1 MIRRAADLI
10 LLVVALTLVAPGC
23 GGDGGGTDGDPVD
36 GDGPAAGIDTEITL
50 EILDGELTGGVRRE
64 EAAIGDVVRLVVT
77 GDTAEPVHVHGYDLY
92 VEPDGGE
99 GELVFDALIPG
110 RFEVELEDSGRL
122 LIELT
127 VS

>member
-1 MIRRAADLI
+1 MSVVTV
-10 LLVVALTLVAPGC
+10 LVLTVAGC
-23 GGDGGGTDGDPVD
+23 GGDDGGTGRDGDR
-36 GDGPAAGIDTEITL
+36 PADGIDTEIVL
-50 EILDGELTGGVRRE
+50 EILDGELSGGVRRE
-64 EAAIGDVVRLVVT
+64 EASIGDAVRLVVT
-77 GDTAEPVHVHGYDLY
+77 GDATEPVHVHGYDLY
-92 VEPDGGE
+92 VELADGR